1 MGRPSEF
8 DRETVL
14 RKAASVFWAKGY
26 AATSTEE
33 LVSAMGIGR
42 QSIYN
47 AFGDKWRLYL
57 EALTDYQQRSTSAHI
72 RRLQGP
78 ALAVQGI
85 QDMLDGL
92 VDDDDAV
99 RALGCMGVGSA
110 CEFGATEPQLFD
122 LRAKASAHLRDKLVK
137 RLREGKTA
145 GQLDTKLNVQQTADF
160 LLMTMTGIQ
169 LAARSGAKAADLRQ
183 LGRFTVER
191 IKASPSL

>member
-78 ALAVQGI
+78 ASAVRGI

-110 CEFGATEPQLFD
+110 CEFGATESQLSD

-137 RLREGKTA
+137 RVREGRAA
-145 GQLDTKLNVQQTADF
+145 GQLDTQLNVQQTADF

-169 LAARSGAKAADLRQ
+169 LAARSGAKAAELRQ
-183 LGRFTVER
+183 LGRFAVER
-191 IKASPSL
+191 IKASPGL